1 MWVVPRIF
9 APQIRIMR
17 VLSLLALGLCL
28 SGSLV
33 AQKKKSWTNIDLN
46 KAGDHFMISYSVDGW
61 TGMPDSISSRKK
73 GLARGFNF
81 ALMMNKP
88 FKTDPRWSVAFGVGV
103 SNSNM
108 FFQRLA
114 VDVAASGD
122 RLPFRNLDGQNAFK
136 KYKLATTFLE
146 VPVELRFMFRPDQDK
161 KSWKIALGAKV
172 GTLVNAHTKGKNLQD
187 ATGRTINSAFIE
199 KESKRIFFN
208 NIRFA
213 GTARVGIGNFS
224 LFGSYALTT
233 LLKDNAGPEMRPF
246 QIGLCVSGL

>member
-1 MWVVPRIF
+1 MRI
-9 APQIRIMR
+9 
-17 VLSLLALGLCL
+17 SLLFVLALLLCGGTV
-28 SGSLV
+28 S
-33 AQKKKSWTNIDLN
+33 AQKKKKNWSNIDLN
-46 KAGDHFMISYSVDGW
+46 KAGDHFMMSYTVDSW
-61 TGMPDSISSRKK
+61 SGMPDSIADRKK

-103 SNSNM
+103 SSSSM
-108 FFQRLA
+108 FFRRMA
-114 VDVAASGD
+114 VDLAASGE
-122 RLPFRNLDGQNAFK
+122 RLPFRNLDGQNTFK

-146 VPVELRFMFRPDQDK
+146 VPVELRYIFRPDQDK
-161 KSWKIALGAKV
+161 KSWKIAIGAKI
-172 GTLVNAHTKGKNLQD
+172 GTLINAHTKGKNLQD
-187 ATGRTINSAFIE
+187 ASGRTINTGLIE

-233 LLKDNAGPEMRPF
+233 LLKDNAGPEMRPI